1 MPQEKLPPDVRAKTA
16 AAQEAIKRVKDGM
29 LLGLGTGSTAEIMIR
44 LLAER
49 IRKERLSVECL
60 ATSQRSAALAQEL
73 GISVIAPE
81 GFLDI
86 DLTIDGADEI
96 DPSLSLIKGG
106 GGALLREKIVSW
118 ASDEMIVIADESKKV
133 DCLGTFP
140 LPVEVTPFCKEITAR
155 EIAYTLLGLEMEYD
169 NIYLRA
175 VGKDDM
181 TPFVTDGG
189 NFIFDIHLIDG
200 ITDPYDVELSLCEI
214 PGVVDCG
221 LFNCHCSEA
230 IIGMPDGSV
239 EILVPALDPD
249 EEDEA

>member
-1 MPQEKLPPDVRAKTA
+1 MPQNKLPPEVRAKTA
-16 AAQEAIKRVKDGM
+16 AAQEAITRVKDGM

-49 IRKERLSVECL
+49 IRKEKLSVECI
-60 ATSQRSAALAQEL
+60 ATSQRSAKLAQEL
-73 GISVIAPE
+73 GIGVIAPE

-118 ASDEMIVIADESKKV
+118 ASEEMIVIADESKKV
-133 DCLGTFP
+133 DRLGTFP
-140 LPVEVTPFCKEITAR
+140 LPVEVTPFCKEVTAR
-155 EIAYTLLGLEMEYD
+155 EIAYMLLSMDLEYD
-169 NIYLRA
+169 NIYLRV

-189 NFIFDIHLIDG
+189 NYILDIHLIDG
-200 ITDPYDVELSLCEI
+200 ITDPWDVEASLLDV

-221 LFNCHCSEA
+221 LFNNHCSEA

-239 EILVPALDPD
+239 ETLEPVLDPD
-249 EEDEA
+249 DEDDE

>member
-1 MPQEKLPPDVRAKTA
+1 MPKKKLPPDERAKTA
-16 AAQEAIKRVKDGM
+16 AAQEAITRVEDGM

-49 IRKERLSVECL
+49 IRKEKLSVECI
-60 ATSQRSAALAQEL
+60 ATSERSAKLAQKL
-73 GISVIAPE
+73 GLRVIPPE

-118 ASDEMIVIADESKKV
+118 ASDEMIVIADDSKKV
-133 DCLGTFP
+133 ERLGNFP
-140 LPVEVTPFCKEITAR
+140 LPVEVTPFCKEVTAR
-155 EIAYTLLGLEMEYD
+155 SIAYMLLALDLDYD

-175 VGKDDM
+175 VSRDDM

-189 NFIFDIHLIDG
+189 NFIFDIHLMDG
-200 ITDPYDVELSLCEI
+200 IADPWDLEMALSDI
-214 PGVVDCG
+214 PGVVDTG
-221 LFNCHCSEA
+221 LFVQHCSEA
-230 IIGMPDGSV
+230 IIGLPDGSV
-239 EILVPALDPD
+239 ETLMPPPDPD
-249 EEDEA
+249 DEDEA